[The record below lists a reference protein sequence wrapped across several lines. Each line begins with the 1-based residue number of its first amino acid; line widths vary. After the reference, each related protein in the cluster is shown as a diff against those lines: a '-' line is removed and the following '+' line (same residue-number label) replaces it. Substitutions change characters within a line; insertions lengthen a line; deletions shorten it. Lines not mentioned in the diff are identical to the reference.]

1 MRGLIID
8 YCGVLDGT
16 DEERARWRKLMAA
29 ARANGVALAVLS
41 NDPGGPGADPIRK
54 FEEEGLVDAV
64 VLSGEVGAEKPK
76 PEVFDITAE
85 RLGLPARDCVLV
97 DDSIVNIHGAVSHG
111 MVGVFYQQFDRAV
124 VEIVGLFDLE
134 GDF

>member
-1 MRGLIID
+1 MAEAFGGRPRQWRGV
-8 YCGVLDGT
+8 GGAVT
-16 DEERARWRKLMAA
+16 TR
-29 ARANGVALAVLS
+29 VA
-41 NDPGGPGADPIRK
+41 GADPIRK
-54 FEEEGLVDAV
+54 LEEDGLVDAV
-64 VLSGEVGAEKPK
+64 VLSGEVDAEKPE
-76 PEVFDITAE
+76 PEIFDITAE

-134 GDF
+134 GEF

>member
-16 DEERARWRKLMAA
+16 EEDQARWRNLLVE
-29 ARANGVALAVLS
+29 ARANGVGLAVLS

-54 FEEEGLVDAV
+54 LEDEGLVDAV
-64 VLSGEVGAEKPK
+64 VLSGEIGHEKPST
-76 PEVFDITAE
+76 EAFDAAAAAIE
-85 RLGLPARDCVLV
+85 LPARDCVFV
-97 DDSIVNIHGAVSHG
+97 DDSIENIHAAVSHG

-124 VEIVGLFDLE
+124 VEIAGLLGLE
-134 GDF
+134 GEF

>member
-16 DEERARWRKLMAA
+16 EEDQARWRKLLVE

-41 NDPGGPGADPIRK
+41 NDPGGSAADPIR
-54 FEEEGLVDAV
+54 ELETSGLVDAV
-64 VLSGEVGAEKPK
+64 NLSGEIGHEKPSV
-76 PEVFDITAE
+76 EAFDIAAQSI
-85 RLGLPARDCVLV
+85 GLPARDCVFV
-97 DDSIVNIHGAVSHG
+97 DDSIMNIHAAVSHG

-124 VEIVGLFDLE
+124 VEIAGLLGLE
-134 GDF
+134 GEY